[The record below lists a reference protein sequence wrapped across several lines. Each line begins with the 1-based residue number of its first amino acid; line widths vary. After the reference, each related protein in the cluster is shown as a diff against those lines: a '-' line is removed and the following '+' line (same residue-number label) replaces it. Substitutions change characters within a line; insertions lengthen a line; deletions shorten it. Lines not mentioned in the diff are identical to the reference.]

1 MWVSRRGRGKKY
13 SIYPLRFF
21 CPVWHNR
28 GEPNG
33 SPWLTSGGR
42 ARGTNYRSNY
52 CGREGRQTKSGSHPC
67 FPFDPLLLASFRFTG
82 HRSIHSIRIYVSNW
96 SIQFRTPFLRPR
108 SIFHRWP
115 HPWNSIA
122 RNPMIP
128 HLATNL
134 ANGWKKGKKR
144 TDLWPDVETLNGK
157 WTSVEFAPLRPPIPV
172 VSYLRA
178 RKYVMLRTAT
188 SLRLKFG

>member
-1 MWVSRRGRGKKY
+1 
-13 SIYPLRFF
+13 
-21 CPVWHNR
+21 
-28 GEPNG
+28 
-33 SPWLTSGGR
+33 
-42 ARGTNYRSNY
+42 
-52 CGREGRQTKSGSHPC
+52 
-67 FPFDPLLLASFRFTG
+67 
-82 HRSIHSIRIYVSNW
+82 
-96 SIQFRTPFLRPR
+96 
-108 SIFHRWP
+108 
-115 HPWNSIA
+115 
-122 RNPMIP
+122 MIP

>member
-1 MWVSRRGRGKKY
+1 MKRGRKEITRISRISKYVIEFWESRVGEREEREWQFRLGKCGCRGAVEARNIQFTRY
-13 SIYPLRFF
+13 AFF

-82 HRSIHSIRIYVSNW
+82 HRSIHSIRIYVSN
-96 SIQFRTPFLRPR
+96 
-108 SIFHRWP
+108 
-115 HPWNSIA
+115 
-122 RNPMIP
+122 
-128 HLATNL
+128 
-134 ANGWKKGKKR
+134 
-144 TDLWPDVETLNGK
+144 
-157 WTSVEFAPLRPPIPV
+157 
-172 VSYLRA
+172 
-178 RKYVMLRTAT
+178 
-188 SLRLKFG
+188 